1 MDALKH
7 ISPKHSFL
15 EPNDLPKKYEPSSKI
30 NILSNV
36 LFLLIELRLNG
47 I

>member
-1 MDALKH
+1 MEVLKH

-15 EPNDLPKKYEPSSKI
+15 EPNDLPKKYEPFSRI

-36 LFLLIELRLNG
+36 YFLLIELRLKG
-47 I
+47 T